1 LISLSFAGHPENLW
15 ITLLKTCREGL
26 ETLENQGFACIAY
39 QMCIENKFNK
49 INDLGFSGDW
59 PSGCETVKNQKAE
72 VANFVHKSR
81 GQASIFKEKC
91 GLTGLFCAS

>member
-26 ETLENQGFACIAY
+26 ETLENQGFACIAH

-49 INDLGFSGDW
+49 INDLGFSGD
-59 PSGCETVKNQKAE
+59 
-72 VANFVHKSR
+72 
-81 GQASIFKEKC
+81 
-91 GLTGLFCAS
+91 